1 MVGWIPLRGLRK
13 FMKVFLFGQ
22 QHQKEWR
29 HLNRMQNN
37 QVLFV
42 EKKTALDCKTRW
54 NSTYLMLATAVKY
67 KKIFSRL
74 KNREPQYKSLP
85 NESDWDL
92 ANELCDRL
100 KIFYSVTELFS
111 GTKYPTTNIFFPK
124 ICEIKLAL
132 KKWDDSKFI
141 EVSTMASSMVTK
153 FDKYWEDS
161 YGVMS
166 MATILDPRFKMKIL
180 EYFFPL
186 IYGDDKEKVHLL
198 NVKTIC
204 EGIYQQYDSRC
215 VSQTSSDDSVPTS
228 STQNATSSVETK
240 SLDAFFSWNSSSSVF
255 CGKTELELYLE
266 EKTLPK
272 SHDFDILAWWELNA
286 IKYPTLSVIARD
298 ILAIPISTV
307 ASESSFS
314 TSSRIVGPHRS
325 KLLPKTIEAIICTQN
340 WLSGGKKGSLVDGG
354 DDLNVD
360 EDEEKDGK

>member
-1 MVGWIPLRGLRK
+1 
-13 FMKVFLFGQ
+13 
-22 QHQKEWR
+22 
-29 HLNRMQNN
+29 MQNN

-228 STQNATSSVETK
+228 STQNATSSVETE
-240 SLDAFFSWNSSSSVF
+240 SLDAFFHGILLVVF
-255 CGKTELELYLE
+255 FV
-266 EKTLPK
+266 EKQ
-272 SHDFDILAWWELNA
+272 S
-286 IKYPTLSVIARD
+286 
-298 ILAIPISTV
+298 
-307 ASESSFS
+307 
-314 TSSRIVGPHRS
+314 
-325 KLLPKTIEAIICTQN
+325 
-340 WLSGGKKGSLVDGG
+340 
-354 DDLNVD
+354 
-360 EDEEKDGK
+360 